1 MDHDIMEDNS
11 QENIT
16 IKDAQSKNWKDQ
28 DFPKWFRVEAE
39 SQKESKWNKLFF
51 KSRTR
56 YEDYFISQLRAIY
69 MDLDGDLRTLVPEY
83 SGVTDIDEKNYV
95 DEIGEY
101 INNLLEAS
109 REILENQLLTKRQML
124 VASSIL
130 NEVEECL
137 VWITP
142 PTLALAHMP
151 DLLSKLAGIDSIDKN
166 KYISMLQDSQDILKN
181 AQDKNEKLGK
191 QETERYR
198 AAIEECINFIYTNT
212 LKDIINTGLQI
223 ERLRSL
229 RYWGIILLTLFIF
242 VFPMISRTDVW
253 PLYIN
258 TTVSWNATIN
268 STSFFGQL
276 FKPWISTVGAW
287 YTAISFCI
295 VGGIGGFLSGLLQVR
310 DSKTDLG
317 MYEVS
322 ILLFQ
327 IRPIFGAFAAL
338 VSFMLLSWGVL
349 SGVITEG
356 ANSYTLV
363 AFVSGFSERYFINL
377 FKNMQGEVKP
387 PEIQIE
393 KEVPGLSTPEKRQ
406 VQS

>member
-1 MDHDIMEDNS
+1 MEENS
-11 QENIT
+11 QDNQI
-16 IKDAQSKNWKDQ
+16 IKDSISKNWKDQ
-28 DFPKWFRVEAE
+28 DFPKWFKVEAREQTE
-39 SQKESKWNKLFF
+39 STWNKFF
-51 KSRTR
+51 GKGRTR
-56 YEDYFISQLRAIY
+56 YEDYFISQLRSIY

-83 SGVTDIDEKNYV
+83 SGVTDIEEKNYV
-95 DEIGEY
+95 DEIGKY
-101 INNLLEAS
+101 IDNLLTAT
-109 REILENQLLTKRQML
+109 RGILENQKLTKRQML

-142 PTLALAHMP
+142 PALALAHMP
-151 DLLSKLAGIDSIDKN
+151 DLLLKLTEINSPDTYR
-166 KYISMLQDSQDILKN
+166 YISMLEDCQKILKTS
-181 AQDKNEKLGK
+181 QDKNEKLSK

-198 AAIEECINFIYTNT
+198 AAIEECINFIYSQT

-229 RYWGIILLTLFIF
+229 RYWGIILLALFIF
-242 VFPMISRTDVW
+242 IFPMISKTDVW

-258 TTVSWNATIN
+258 TTAYWNATIN
-268 STSFFGQL
+268 STSFFGQY
-276 FKPWISTVGAW
+276 FKPWIYAIGAW

-327 IRPIFGAFAAL
+327 IRPVFGAFAAL

-349 SGVITEG
+349 SGVITES

-377 FKNMQGEVKP
+377 FDKMQGEVKP
-387 PEIQIE
+387 PDIQI
-393 KEVPGLSTPEKRQ
+393 KKDDIVSSNPEEPQIQR
-406 VQS
+406 

>member
-1 MDHDIMEDNS
+1 MEENS
-11 QENIT
+11 QDNQI
-16 IKDAQSKNWKDQ
+16 IKDSISKNWKDQ
-28 DFPKWFRVEAE
+28 DFPKWFKVEAGEQTE
-39 SQKESKWNKLFF
+39 STWNKFF
-51 KSRTR
+51 GKGRTR
-56 YEDYFISQLRAIY
+56 YEDYFISQLRSIY
-69 MDLDGDLRTLVPEY
+69 MDLDGDLRTLAPEY
-83 SGVTDIDEKNYV
+83 SGVTDIEEKNYV
-95 DEIGEY
+95 DEIGKY
-101 INNLLEAS
+101 IDNLLNAA
-109 REILENQLLTKRQML
+109 RGILENQKLSKRQML

-142 PTLALAHMP
+142 PALALAHMP
-151 DLLSKLAGIDSIDKN
+151 DLLLKLNNIDSPDKYR
-166 KYISMLQDSQDILKN
+166 YISMLEDCQKILKTS
-181 AQDKNEKLGK
+181 QDKNEKLSK

-198 AAIEECINFIYTNT
+198 AAIEECINFIYSQT

-229 RYWGIILLTLFIF
+229 RYWGIILLALFIF
-242 VFPMISRTDVW
+242 IFPMISRTDVW
-253 PLYIN
+253 PLYVN
-258 TTVSWNATIN
+258 TTAYWNATIN
-268 STSFFGQL
+268 STSFFGQY
-276 FKPWISTVGAW
+276 FKPWIYTIGAW

-327 IRPIFGAFAAL
+327 IRPVFGAFAAL

-349 SGVITEG
+349 SGVITES

-377 FKNMQGEVKP
+377 FDKMQGEVKP
-387 PEIQIE
+387 PDIQIK
-393 KEVPGLSTPEKRQ
+393 KEDIVSSNPEEPQIQR
-406 VQS
+406 

>member
-1 MDHDIMEDNS
+1 MEENS
-11 QENIT
+11 QDNQI
-16 IKDAQSKNWKDQ
+16 IKDSISKNWKNQ
-28 DFPKWFRVEAE
+28 DFPKWFKVEAGEQTE
-39 SQKESKWNKLFF
+39 STWNKFF
-51 KSRTR
+51 GRGRTR
-56 YEDYFISQLRAIY
+56 YEDYFISQLRSIY

-83 SGVTDIDEKNYV
+83 SGVTDIEEKNYV
-95 DEIGEY
+95 DEIGKY
-101 INNLLEAS
+101 IDNLLTAT
-109 REILENQLLTKRQML
+109 RGILENQKLTKRQML

-142 PTLALAHMP
+142 PALALAHMP
-151 DLLSKLAGIDSIDKN
+151 DLLLKLTEINSPDKYR
-166 KYISMLQDSQDILKN
+166 YISMLEDCQKILKTS
-181 AQDKNEKLGK
+181 QDKNEKLSK

-198 AAIEECINFIYTNT
+198 AAIEECINFIYSQT

-229 RYWGIILLTLFIF
+229 RYWGVILLALFIF
-242 VFPMISRTDVW
+242 IFPMISRTDVW
-253 PLYIN
+253 PLYVD
-258 TTVSWNATIN
+258 TTAYWKATIN
-268 STSFFGQL
+268 STSFFGQY
-276 FKPWISTVGAW
+276 FTPWIYAVGAW

-327 IRPIFGAFAAL
+327 IRPVFGAFAAL

-349 SGVITEG
+349 SGVITES

-377 FKNMQGEVKP
+377 FDKMQGEVKP
-387 PEIQIE
+387 PDIPIKKEDIVSSNPEEPQIQ
-393 KEVPGLSTPEKRQ
+393 R
-406 VQS
+406 

>member
-1 MDHDIMEDNS
+1 
-11 QENIT
+11 
-16 IKDAQSKNWKDQ
+16 
-28 DFPKWFRVEAE
+28 
-39 SQKESKWNKLFF
+39 
-51 KSRTR
+51 
-56 YEDYFISQLRAIY
+56 
-69 MDLDGDLRTLVPEY
+69 
-83 SGVTDIDEKNYV
+83 
-95 DEIGEY
+95 
-101 INNLLEAS
+101 
-109 REILENQLLTKRQML
+109 ML

-142 PTLALAHMP
+142 PALALAHMP
-151 DLLSKLAGIDSIDKN
+151 DLLLKLTEINSLDKYR
-166 KYISMLQDSQDILKN
+166 YISMLEDCQKILKTS
-181 AQDKNEKLGK
+181 QDKNEKLSK

-198 AAIEECINFIYTNT
+198 AAIEECINFIYSQT

-242 VFPMISRTDVW
+242 IFPMISKTDVW
-253 PLYIN
+253 PLYVN
-258 TTVSWNATIN
+258 TTDYWNATIN
-268 STSFFGQL
+268 STSFFGQY
-276 FKPWISTVGAW
+276 FKPWIYAIGAW

-327 IRPIFGAFAAL
+327 IRPVFGAFAAL

-349 SGVITEG
+349 SGVITES

-377 FKNMQGEVKP
+377 FDKMQGEVKP
-387 PEIQIE
+387 PDIQI
-393 KEVPGLSTPEKRQ
+393 KKDDIVSSNPEEPQIQR
-406 VQS
+406 